1 MLENRKLYKTNS
13 GLTVQIVSTIQKH
26 TDYPILAVVFMG
38 HHDVELVSY
47 TKEGRFIATREDPM
61 DLVMD

>member
-38 HHDVELVSY
+38 PQDVELISY
-47 TKEGRFIATREDPM
+47 TPEGRFIASREDPM
-61 DLVMD
+61 DLIIS